1 MMRLI
6 IKSQKQIYTFM
17 ASLNKSQSGFTL
29 IEVIVSTLILGI
41 ILGIIFFSIST
52 LNFTILS
59 NKDYHSDQKTIM
71 TTLSTIEQD
80 LSSVFIRSIRDELG
94 DFEPALLLTNDNF
107 SQLSFTR
114 SFHNSLLDETKL
126 LRIWYTHNDGQF
138 ERRIWNVLDRVQDSS
153 YQVHSFDSKIERIKI
168 LAAGVNGE
176 WNEYWPIGSMS
187 LVKNDEINDENRMI
201 NRESIL
207 QYQALSTRSNSHA
220 DVLPLAI
227 KIIIEHS
234 SLGTYERI
242 ILL

>member
-1 MMRLI
+1 MTRLI

-17 ASLNKSQSGFTL
+17 TSLNKSQSGFTL

-59 NKDYHSDQKTIM
+59 NKDNHSDQKTIM

-94 DFEPALLLTNDNF
+94 DFEPALLLTNDNS

-220 DVLPLAI
+220 GALPLAI